1 MKGTWKKNLYLSFS
15 FIFFYWSVLFILKIK
30 SFKILPNYY
39 YDSNDILNIMQ
50 TKNYDYSKSFGFAAK
65 FFNFFNFLNSYDW
78 TTWTVMINVVI
89 LPLLI
94 FFILKMFNLNIYFF
108 LWLICSTLMVEI
120 YILHVSK
127 DIINFVVIFMYSF
140 FIFKLRKSIPLF
152 LALGIS
158 SIFMAI
164 IFREYYILTF
174 LIFIILFLLYKSN
187 KWLKLSIFSV
197 VCLLVLYALPLD
209 IFTSVFGIRQQVNS
223 VREVSDA
230 QSMINDWI
238 PFNGSKELMFFNFF
252 VNIFRFLF
260 PIDILLKSLNPAY
273 LAFFLYIVF
282 TTYVLLKNY
291 SYAKKN
297 KDEKILH
304 LSLWSFSIIITHS
317 IFEPDFGSY
326 TRHFISYFAIWY
338 INVWF
343 YFSNRK
349 INRD

>member
-1 MKGTWKKNLYLSFS
+1 MRGKWTKNLYLPFS
-15 FIFFYWSVLFILKIK
+15 LIFFYWSVLFVLKIE
-30 SFKILPNYY
+30 SFKFLPNYY

-50 TKNYDYSKSFGFAAK
+50 TKDYDYSKSFGFAAK
-65 FFNFFNFLNSYDW
+65 FFNFFNFFNSYDW
-78 TTWTVMINVVI
+78 TMWTVVINIVI
-89 LPLLI
+89 LPFLI
-94 FFILKMFNLNIYFF
+94 FFILKMFNLNIYFL

-120 YILHVSK
+120 YVLHVSK
-127 DIINFVVIFMYSF
+127 DIINFIVIFVYSF
-140 FIFKLRKSIPLF
+140 FIFKLRRTIPLF
-152 LALGIS
+152 LVLGIS

-174 LIFIILFLLYKSN
+174 LTFIILFSLYKSN
-187 KWLKLSIFSV
+187 KWLKILIFSMV
-197 VCLLVLYALPLD
+197 SLVILYVLPIE
-209 IFTSVFGIRQQVNS
+209 IFTSVFGIRQEVNS

-238 PFNGSKELMFFNFF
+238 PFNGSKELMFLNFL

-260 PIDILLKSLNPAY
+260 PVDILLNSLNPAY
-273 LAFFLYIVF
+273 LAFFIYMVF
-282 TTYVLLKNY
+282 MTYVLVKNY
-291 SYAKKN
+291 FFAKKN
-297 KDEKILH
+297 KNKKILY

-343 YFSNRK
+343 YFSNIK
-349 INRD
+349 VDKQ